1 MHGSLVEVGK
11 LAIRDLSVGV
21 QRENGTGVV
30 SCVSK
35 KVTADEVVASLWKSH
50 YCRKLLIKFIW
61 DGLERYD
68 ALP

>member
-1 MHGSLVEVGK
+1 MHGSLVEVRE

-21 QRENGTGVV
+21 KREDGTRVV

-50 YCRKLLIKFIW
+50 YCRKLLIKVIW
-61 DGLERYD
+61 D
-68 ALP
+68 

>member
-1 MHGSLVEVGK
+1 MHGSLVEVGE

-21 QRENGTGVV
+21 QREDGTRVV
-30 SCVSK
+30 SCVSE
-35 KVTADEVVASLWKSH
+35 KVTTDEVVASLWKSH
-50 YCRKLLIKFIW
+50 YCRKLLIKVIW